1 MGGGDGE
8 RRLGVIRQF
17 DSWNILKGERDRAS
31 HDGGKREGYA
41 AGATGHDHVCSSG
54 ESPSGRGFRQQI
66 RDVQAQDGIGI
77 SFSQGEKL
85 VWLEAAAKTGG
96 DISLPLTVSGFSGE
110 MLMATGPFSGVSG
123 RKSILVKGPS

>member
-1 MGGGDGE
+1 MLPMTEGSGKDMRQARLAMIMFAVPE
-8 RRLGVIRQF
+8 RVHQEEVSGSRSGMFRLRM
-17 DSWNILKGERDRAS
+17 
-31 HDGGKREGYA
+31 
-41 AGATGHDHVCSSG
+41 
-54 ESPSGRGFRQQI
+54 
-66 RDVQAQDGIGI
+66 GIGI